1 MDPDQ
6 YPCGGVDMFDFKR
19 LFVGI
24 LMVLLLSWPAGALA
38 QGKGP
43 IAAKLTI
50 AEDGSL
56 HLSAAD
62 RCPVCGMYPAKRPK
76 SAAGMVL
83 GDGRCFY
90 FCGNGCLLR
99 TYHRPRQ
106 YLDVDVED
114 IHRMVVK
121 DYFTGAP
128 LDARDAWWVAGS
140 DVVGPMGPALV
151 ALNSEQAVSSFQA
164 RHGGKLVF
172 RLNQM
177 DETLWQRILPPK
189 H

>member
-1 MDPDQ
+1 M
-6 YPCGGVDMFDFKR
+6 
-19 LFVGI
+19 
-24 LMVLLLSWPAGALA
+24 LMVLVFSLAAYAPA

-43 IAAKLTI
+43 VAAEKPI

-56 HLSAAD
+56 RISASD

-76 SAAGMVL
+76 SATGMAL

-99 TYHRPRQ
+99 TYRRSRH
-106 YLDVDVED
+106 YLGVGDDD
-114 IHRMVVK
+114 IQRMVVM

-128 LDARDAWWVAGS
+128 LDAWEALWVSGS

-151 ALNSEQAVSSFQA
+151 ALNSEQAVNSFQA
-164 RHGGKLVF
+164 RHGGRLVF

-177 DETLWQRILPPK
+177 DEALWQRILPPK

>member
-1 MDPDQ
+1 MLGLFHQ
-6 YPCGGVDMFDFKR
+6 EVDTVINGKR
-19 LFVGI
+19 FFFGF
-24 LMVLLLSWPAGALA
+24 LMVLLLSWPGCVLA

-43 IAAKLTI
+43 LSAKLPMDD
-50 AEDGSL
+50 DGSL
-56 HLSAAD
+56 HISTAD

-76 SAAGMVL
+76 SAAGMAL

-99 TYHRPRQ
+99 TYHRTQ
-106 YLDVDVED
+106 HYLGVDTDD
-114 IHRMVVK
+114 IQRMVVK

-128 LDARDAWWVAGS
+128 LEARDAWWVAGS
-140 DVVGPMGPALV
+140 DLVGPMGPALV
-151 ALNSEQAVSSFQA
+151 ALNSEQAVNSFKA

-177 DETLWQRILPPK
+177 DEALWQRILPPK